1 MDNFRIAGSRHSGW
15 LSQLL
20 LAMMVVAAVAGACS
34 SNPTSPTPSPTP
46 DPVPVPVPTPDPPTL
61 SCPAAMTASTT
72 SAAGTAV
79 TFTTP
84 TASAGKEPVSVAC
97 TPASGSTFPLGATTV
112 TCTATDALNRS
123 ATCTFPVTISRTPQ
137 LTLTKFLAFGDSVT
151 AGEVSFPIAGI
162 LPQRVPNFGL
172 RVVDA
177 TSYPTVLRNLL
188 TARYTAQATNIT
200 VVNDGK
206 SGEKVREAT
215 TLTRFANSV
224 ANGRPEVVLI
234 MHGYNDIENG
244 AVITA
249 SVSAVDA
256 LMAEARNRRV
266 GRVFVVNLAP
276 GRAGGTLTRPNS
288 SIVAFNDRLQ
298 RAASGEGAVYV
309 DIYSAM
315 QSAASTYIGVDGLHP
330 NEAGY
335 RKIAETI
342 LAAIQANLEV
352 R

>member
-1 MDNFRIAGSRHSGW
+1 
-15 LSQLL
+15 
-20 LAMMVVAAVAGACS
+20 MVVAAVAGACNS
-34 SNPTSPTPSPTP
+34 SPTAPTPSPTP
-46 DPVPVPVPTPDPPTL
+46 VPVPVPEPTPDPPTL

-72 SAAGTAV
+72 SATGTAV

-84 TASAGKEPVSVAC
+84 TANAGKEPVTVAC

-112 TCTATDALNRS
+112 TCTATDSLNRS
-123 ATCTFPVTISRTPQ
+123 ASCTFPVTISRTPQ

-162 LPQRVPNFGL
+162 FPQRGVPNFGL

-188 TARYTAQATNIT
+188 TARYTAQAANLAVT
-200 VVNDGK
+200 NDGK

-215 TLTRFANSV
+215 TRLRFANSV

-234 MHGYNDIENG
+234 MHGYNDIENPG
-244 AVITA
+244 VITD
-249 SVSAVDA
+249 SVNAVDG

-276 GRAGGTLTRPNS
+276 GRAGGSLTRPNS

-315 QSAASTYIGVDGLHP
+315 ESAASTYIGADGLHP